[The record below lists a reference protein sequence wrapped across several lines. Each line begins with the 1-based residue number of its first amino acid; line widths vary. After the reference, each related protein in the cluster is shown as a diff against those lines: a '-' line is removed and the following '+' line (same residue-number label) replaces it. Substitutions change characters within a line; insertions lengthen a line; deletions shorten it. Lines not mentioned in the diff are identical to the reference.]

1 MASTDATPFPIKN
14 QAFRVTFPLF
24 DNDGDLVT
32 GAAGLDSEVSKDAG
46 SFADC
51 TNEATEIAT
60 SSGIYYL
67 DLTATEMNADT
78 VAIIVKTS
86 TTDAKTTPIILYP
99 QDNGLDRNVNITHWN
114 GTAVASPDTAGYPVV
129 TIKDGTGQGEIA
141 LTSGAIDNVTLVA
154 TTTTNTDMRGT
165 DSALLASNYTAPLS
179 AAAVNAEVD
188 TALSDYDAPTR
199 AELTSDINS
208 VITEVNANETKLDT
222 IDSNVDAILVDTN
235 ELQTNQ
241 GNWLTATGFSTHSA
255 ADVWTATTRTLSSF
269 GTLVA
274 DIWGHAT
281 RTLSAFAFTVTTD
294 AASRTAS
301 QADVSSLALEAT
313 LTAMKGATFDG
324 ATDSL
329 EALRNQGDAA
339 WVTATGF
346 STHSAA
352 NVRTEMDSNST
363 QLAAIVAD
371 TNELQ
376 TDDIP
381 GLIGALNDISP
392 AEVNAEV
399 DTALSDI
406 HLDHLLAVA
415 YDATS
420 KPGAADALLNE
431 MVEDDSG
438 VTRFTV
444 NALENG
450 PSGSGASASAIADAV
465 WDEALGDHTTAGSAG
480 AKLESASTGSGPSA
494 ADIADAVWDEST
506 TGHTTAGTFG
516 EQLKTDVDAILADT
530 DILQS
535 EWSDGGRLDAI
546 LDARAS
552 QSSVDMVDG
561 NVDSI
566 LVDTGT
572 TLPAQITALNDVS
585 TADIDARL
593 AAYDGPTR
601 AELTSDK
608 DEIITEINANEG
620 KIDTIDSNVDA
631 ILVDTNELQTN
642 QGSWLTATGF
652 STHSAANVRSEID
665 SNSTQLAAIVADTN
679 ELQSD
684 NVPGLIA
691 ALNNVSTADIDARLA
706 AYDAPTRAELTS
718 DIASV
723 LSAITG
729 LNDPTSNA
737 IADAILTRSVSN
749 VEGTPVLNTLGELI
763 LGGLESSRS
772 GTTWTIRKT
781 DGTTTFN
788 TRTLTVDANAAGVT
802 GVTD

>member
-763 LGGLESSRS
+763 LAGLESSRS

>member
-129 TIKDGTGQGEIA
+129 TVKDGTGQGEIA

-706 AYDAPTRAELTS
+706 AYGAPTRAELTS

>member
-530 DILQS
+530 GILQS

-552 QSSVDMVDG
+552 QSSVDTVDG

-763 LGGLESSRS
+763 LAGLESSRS